1 MPYTQDFFNYL
12 LHQKKYSNNTVEA
25 YNSDLS
31 EFRLFLETTYSGTD
45 IDSANE
51 FMIRSWFAGLME
63 KGLKPTSIKRKKASL
78 TTYYKY
84 LLKEGILKKIPSKNI
99 TTPKPEQRLPVFVS
113 EAKIM
118 KLFES
123 DFFEITDYEKLR
135 DRMILETF
143 YATGMRVSELTE
155 LTDSSFDFSNMR
167 VKVLGK
173 RNKERLIPLHPMY
186 IKMAK
191 RYNKIKYE
199 TFEEIK
205 TEGSFFLTKKGKKIY
220 RKLAYRIIFSYL
232 STVTSMKKKSPHV
245 MRHTFATHLLNEGAE
260 INAIKDLLGHSSL
273 AATQLYTHNTI
284 EKLKT
289 VYKNAHPQSQK
300 RRNNYES

>member
-12 LHQKKYSNNTVEA
+12 LHQKKYSSNTVDA
-25 YNSDLS
+25 YRRDLH
-31 EFRLFLETTYSGTD
+31 EFQLFLETIYPGTT
-45 IDSANE
+45 IDSATE
-51 FMIRSWFAGLME
+51 FMIRTWFAGLME
-63 KGLKPTSIKRKKASL
+63 TGLKPSSIKRKKASL

-84 LLKEGILKKIPSKNI
+84 LYKEGKIKKIPSKNI
-99 TTPKPEQRLPVFVS
+99 TTPKPEKRLPVFVP
-113 EAKIM
+113 EGKIM
-118 KLFES
+118 KLFEA
-123 DFFEITDYEKLR
+123 DFFEISDYEHLR

-155 LTDSSFDFSNMR
+155 LTDSSFDLSGMK

-173 RNKERLIPLHPMY
+173 RNKERIIPLHPLY
-186 IKMAK
+186 VKMAEQ
-191 RYNKIKYE
+191 YNKVKNEAFVQMKIDH
-199 TFEEIK
+199 
-205 TEGSFFLTKKGKKIY
+205 SFFLTKKGKKIY

-232 STVTSMKKKSPHV
+232 SSVTSMKKKSPHV

-300 RRNNYES
+300 RRK